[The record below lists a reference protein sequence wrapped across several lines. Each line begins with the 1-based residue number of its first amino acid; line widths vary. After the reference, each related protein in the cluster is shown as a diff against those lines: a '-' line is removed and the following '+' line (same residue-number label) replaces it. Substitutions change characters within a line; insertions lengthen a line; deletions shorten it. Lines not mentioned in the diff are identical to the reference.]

1 MLFQD
6 IECPQCQA
14 DFDPAL
20 EVCAVCHAANAR
32 FKKEKLPK
40 SVLFLHP
47 ASQLGLFFLGFAYVG
62 MLAIQLLVV
71 LVLRSFS
78 LADDTMLFKTLI
90 LSFTYVLMAI
100 GLFAIPLFTR
110 RKLFL
115 SKFNNK
121 LDYLYGVGY
130 AVTIVCLSAIVNAII
145 TIFYQ
150 APAEN
155 LNQEAAELIAKSYP
169 ILAFFIIGII
179 GPLCEELTY
188 RVGLYSFFRRI
199 NKYLAVILTAV
210 IFALIHF
217 EFGAE
222 DMAVELAAL
231 PVYLISGIIFSIA
244 YEHRGPACSMT
255 AHVAYNMFAFLMI
268 FMR

>member
-20 EVCAVCHAANAR
+20 EFCPICQASNPR
-32 FKKEKLPK
+32 FKVEKLPK
-40 SVLFLHP
+40 KVLFLHP
-47 ASQLGLFFLGFAYVG
+47 FAQLGTFLLGFAYVG
-62 MLAIQLLVV
+62 MLAIQLFLVFI
-71 LVLRSFS
+71 LRSLSF
-78 LADDTMLFKTLI
+78 AQDETLFKTLI
-90 LSFTYVLMAI
+90 FFFTYVLMAI
-100 GLFAIPLFTR
+100 GLFAIPIFTR
-110 RKLFL
+110 RQLFF
-115 SKFNNK
+115 SKFKNK
-121 LDYLYGVGY
+121 LDYLYGFGY
-130 AVTIVCLSAIVNAII
+130 AVTILCLSSIINAII

-150 APAEN
+150 MPADN

-169 ILAFFIIGII
+169 LLAFFIIGII

-199 NKYLAVILTAV
+199 NKYLAVFLTAV

-222 DMAVELAAL
+222 NMAVELVAL
-231 PVYLISGIIFSIA
+231 PSYIISGIVFSIA

-255 AHVAYNMFAFLMI
+255 AHVLFNIFAFAMI
-268 FMR
+268 FVS